1 MSVSIVQVLRK
12 TNANKGVIGFMR
24 SEQRKKFLYKNVME
38 KKPYETGA
46 QSVKYSFKNFEKDMV
61 GERRRK
67 MSRKRP
73 KKRNMISKT
82 EGKTI

>member
-1 MSVSIVQVLRK
+1 MYKSLERQ
-12 TNANKGVIGFMR
+12 NANKDVIGFMR

-38 KKPYETGA
+38 KNPYETGA
-46 QSVKYSFKNFEKDMV
+46 QRVKYSFKNFEKDIV

-67 MSRKRP
+67 MRSRKRP
-73 KKRNMISKT
+73 KKRNIISKT